1 MPYRLLAL
9 DLDGTLVDSNGTLR
23 PSVRDAVGA
32 AQEQGV
38 EVVVC
43 TGRRFRTAR
52 TVVDE
57 LELEGSIVI
66 HNGVVVKDIRS
77 GETIEHRYLDLDLYT
92 AVLELMREAGPP
104 LVYVDHYH
112 EGLDLYAEP
121 PERAHEFQ
129 AEYLADA
136 APVTRFIESLEEPP
150 SPSLVMLSAMADENR
165 LLPLREA
172 IEAELGRHVRTNFLI
187 NQRYRGHIL
196 EVVSRASGKWAALRA
211 VAEKKGIAPEEI
223 LAIGD
228 DNNDV
233 EMIAEAGLGVA
244 MGNAVAAAK
253 EAADVV
259 TSSND
264 EDGVVRVIEKYLLA
278 D

>member
-1 MPYRLLAL
+1 MSYRLLAL
-9 DLDGTLVDSNGTLR
+9 DVDGTLVDQEGALR
-23 PSVRDAVGA
+23 PSVREAVRA
-32 AQEQGV
+32 AREGGV
-38 EVVVC
+38 DVVLC

-52 TVVDE
+52 GV
-57 LELEGSIVI
+57 LEALDLEGLVVI

-77 GETIEHRYLDLDLYT
+77 GETVQHHYLSVDLYS
-92 AVLELMREAGPP
+92 AVLEVMREVGPP

-112 EGLDLYAEP
+112 DDLDLYAEP
-121 PERAHEFQ
+121 PERAHEYQ

-136 APVTRFIESLEEPP
+136 APVTRFIDSLEEPP
-150 SPSLVMLSAMADENR
+150 SPALVMVSAMSHESL
-165 LLPLREA
+165 LLPVRET

-196 EVVSRASGKWAALRA
+196 EVVSRASGKWAALRGL
-211 VAEKKGIAPEEI
+211 AEKKGIAPEEI

-233 EMIAEAGLGVA
+233 EMIAGAGLGVA

-253 EAADVV
+253 EAADLI
-259 TSSND
+259 TGTNE
-264 EDGVVRVIEKYLLA
+264 EDGVVRVIEEYVLGG
-278 D
+278 